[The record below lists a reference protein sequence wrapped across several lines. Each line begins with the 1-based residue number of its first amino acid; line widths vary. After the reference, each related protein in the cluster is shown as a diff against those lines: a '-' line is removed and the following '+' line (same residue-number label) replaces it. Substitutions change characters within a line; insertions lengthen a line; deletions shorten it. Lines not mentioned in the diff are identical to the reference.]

1 VIKQLDKKYS
11 IKSLHKAVE
20 ILKSFSIESSSLT
33 LTELHELTG
42 ISKPGLQRIL
52 TTLVFEGFL
61 QKDEKS
67 KRYHL
72 GLELY
77 FLGTLV
83 KKESNILNAALPV
96 MEKIRDET
104 GEAVTLNTIYE
115 NKRRC
120 IGSCESRKTLSA
132 LTLVGHDSP
141 LYAGAS
147 AKILLAY
154 LSEHEINEYINLIE
168 LEKITPKTITD
179 KQKLKEELSKIN
191 SQGYAISLGER
202 VKGTFSLSAPIF
214 YPSNQVA
221 AGVSIVIPTARIEEF
236 DLEELILLLLTR
248 SREIAES
255 INHRE
260 LVSRQF

>member
-1 VIKQLDKKYS
+1 MRGTIVSTQLDKNYS
-11 IKSLHKAVE
+11 IKSLHKAIE
-20 ILKSFSIESSSLT
+20 ILKSFSIERSSLT

-42 ISKPGLQRIL
+42 ISKPALQRML
-52 TTLVFEGFL
+52 TTLVYEGFL
-61 QKDEKS
+61 QKDEKT

-72 GLELY
+72 GLQLY

-83 KKESNILNAALPV
+83 QKESNILNAAIPF

-104 GEAVTLNTIYE
+104 GEAVTLNMIYQ

-120 IGSCESRKTLSA
+120 VGSCESKQALSA
-132 LTLVGHDSP
+132 LTLVGHESP

-154 LSEHEINEYINLIE
+154 LSEQEIDEYLLQIQ
-168 LEKITPKTITD
+168 LEKITPETIID
-179 KQKLKEELSKIN
+179 KEKLKQELREIK
-191 SQGYAISLGER
+191 SQGYAISYGER

-221 AGVSIVIPTARIEEF
+221 AGISIIIPTARIEEF
-236 DLEELILLLLTR
+236 KIEELISLILKRTKEMSERLNNR
-248 SREIAES
+248 
-255 INHRE
+255 
-260 LVSRQF
+260 